1 MRLMGFWVRVCQ
13 TGAAVHVPA
22 VGGTGGLVV
31 QEDVSSAVS
40 PVARH
45 LQAGTG
51 DEEVSATHTHTHI
64 NRAAVMS
71 LLTLGVSDLVAL
83 SSALENKLYPAAE
96 GL

>member
-1 MRLMGFWVRVCQ
+1 MRPTGLWVRVCQ

-22 VGGTGGLVV
+22 VAGGLVV
-31 QEDVSSAVS
+31 QEDVSFAVS

-45 LQAGTG
+45 TQAGTG

>member
-1 MRLMGFWVRVCQ
+1 MMGSPEHKLNVQRDRRLGPVRRKQSSMRLMGFWVRVCQ

-51 DEEVSATHTHTHI
+51 DEEVSATHTHTHTSI
-64 NRAAVMS
+64 ELR
-71 LLTLGVSDLVAL
+71 
-83 SSALENKLYPAAE
+83 
-96 GL
+96 